1 MDQQKKLTSEAFAGQ
16 TRKETQTDLVTER
29 KKKKK
34 KQISMGTDHVLHL
47 VGDVE
52 SESRSGASSSPSDV
66 TEGRLVDD
74 HAIHSIKQILDSF
87 FSPGRKELEREN
99 HTVVR
104 QPIVDLVDNLHASLL
119 ACCCCCCTSSSS
131 SFPGLLLSD
140 FCHELQRHG
149 VRKTTIP
156 EELKQRPHKS
166 LLAPIGQ
173 DSNPSSSR
181 EHNASEIRTS
191 TSKAQTHTETHK
203 KTTITKPRKKDRGR
217 KKRTRSEI
225 GPRKTERERATTTTS
240 ASLPRVRDRL
250 FYDDVKVFVEMD
262 LDSAQTKKTWTKI
275 KDM

>member
-1 MDQQKKLTSEAFAGQ
+1 
-16 TRKETQTDLVTER
+16 
-29 KKKKK
+29 
-34 KQISMGTDHVLHL
+34 
-47 VGDVE
+47 
-52 SESRSGASSSPSDV
+52 
-66 TEGRLVDD
+66 VDD

-119 ACCCCCCTSSSS
+119 ACCCTSSSS
-131 SFPGLLLSD
+131 SFPALLLSD

-203 KTTITKPRKKDRGR
+203 KTTISKPRKKDRGR

-225 GPRKTERERATTTTS
+225 GPPETQKERATTTTS

-250 FYDDVKVFVEMD
+250 F
-262 LDSAQTKKTWTKI
+262 
-275 KDM
+275 

>member
-1 MDQQKKLTSEAFAGQ
+1 VDQQKKLTSGAFAGQ
-16 TRKETQTDLVTER
+16 TGKETQTDLVTER
-29 KKKKK
+29 NKKKNK

-74 HAIHSIKQILDSF
+74 HAIHSIKQIIDSF

-119 ACCCCCCTSSSS
+119 ACCCYCCCTSSSS
-131 SFPGLLLSD
+131 SFSFPALLLSD
-140 FCHELQRHG
+140 FCHGLQRHS
-149 VRKTTIP
+149 VRKTTIS
-156 EELKQRPHKS
+156 EELKQRPPKS
-166 LLAPIGQ
+166 LLEPIGQ

-191 TSKAQTHTETHK
+191 SSKAQTHTETHK
-203 KTTITKPRKKDRGR
+203 KTTITKPRKKE
-217 KKRTRSEI
+217 TH
-225 GPRKTERERATTTTS
+225 
-240 ASLPRVRDRL
+240 
-250 FYDDVKVFVEMD
+250 
-262 LDSAQTKKTWTKI
+262 
-275 KDM
+275 

>member
-1 MDQQKKLTSEAFAGQ
+1 MDQQKKVTSEAFAGQ
-16 TRKETQTDLVTER
+16 KGKETQTDLVTER

-119 ACCCCCCTSSSS
+119 C
-131 SFPGLLLSD
+131 
-140 FCHELQRHG
+140 
-149 VRKTTIP
+149 
-156 EELKQRPHKS
+156 
-166 LLAPIGQ
+166 LLAAATAAARCRRPPFRPFFFQISAMSSK
-173 DSNPSSSR
+173 DTVSEKPPSQK
-181 EHNASEIRTS
+181 N
-191 TSKAQTHTETHK
+191 
-203 KTTITKPRKKDRGR
+203 
-217 KKRTRSEI
+217 
-225 GPRKTERERATTTTS
+225 
-240 ASLPRVRDRL
+240 
-250 FYDDVKVFVEMD
+250 
-262 LDSAQTKKTWTKI
+262 
-275 KDM
+275 